1 VQLHALF
8 ASLVSDG
15 AELIQLD
22 FSADAPALT
31 LERFC
36 AWLGASALQ
45 LRFSG

>member
-15 AELIQLD
+15 ELIQLD